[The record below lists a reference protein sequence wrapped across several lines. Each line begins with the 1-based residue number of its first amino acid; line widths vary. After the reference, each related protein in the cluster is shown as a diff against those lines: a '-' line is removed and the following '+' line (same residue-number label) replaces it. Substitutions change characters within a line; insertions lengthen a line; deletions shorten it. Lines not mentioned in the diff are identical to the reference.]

1 MGRGWAPL
9 PERPG
14 LLEEPEGGRPRVNA
28 PPSVRPHP
36 PGTAPPPPQPHLEA
50 RFQPWTSR
58 FPRGLLLVLVHI
70 SAGAVAALER
80 CVWALPMGHGEP
92 PCPLTSAVG
101 DVRPRAPLNAPGAGS
116 AGDSTWLLTWP
127 CPPETWCCPGQL
139 TPGALARPLPSWPRL
154 LRSHPFRTQTAKT
167 TNPNPAPGSRSALL
181 PGLRGVRSPPGLLS
195 SSLRTQKEEEASGCS
210 MAQAFCLCP
219 HFPGQSFQ
227 RCQSP
232 RPMPH
237 SGRGLPSPGAQWK
250 VPTLGEGLEG
260 ASGEGGHLNTC
271 LWLLSASVGTYP
283 AATRPS
289 PSTGALLGH
298 PTPLLFVSVKIT
310 KSI

>member
-1 MGRGWAPL
+1 M
-9 PERPG
+9 
-14 LLEEPEGGRPRVNA
+14 NA

-181 PGLRGVRSPPGLLS
+181 PGLRGVRFAARPPLLQSPDSEGRGGLRLLNGPGLLS
-195 SSLRTQKEEEASGCS
+195 LSA
-210 MAQAFCLCP
+210 
-219 HFPGQSFQ
+219 
-227 RCQSP
+227 
-232 RPMPH
+232 
-237 SGRGLPSPGAQWK
+237 LPWAELSK
-250 VPTLGEGLEG
+250 VPEPPPHAPLWAGASLTWCPVEG
-260 ASGEGGHLNTC
+260 AHT
-271 LWLLSASVGTYP
+271 W
-283 AATRPS
+283 
-289 PSTGALLGH
+289 
-298 PTPLLFVSVKIT
+298 
-310 KSI
+310 